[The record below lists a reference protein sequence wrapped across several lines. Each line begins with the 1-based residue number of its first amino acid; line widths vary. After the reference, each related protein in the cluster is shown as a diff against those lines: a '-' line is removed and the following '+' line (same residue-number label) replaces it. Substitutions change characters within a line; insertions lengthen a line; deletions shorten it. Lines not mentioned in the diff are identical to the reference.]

1 MSPASFPCRTPG
13 HGASAPGQSPAP
25 VSRGAV
31 LFVVSTSMVLMPL
44 MMSAVGVSLPAIG
57 RDLAATAMQVG
68 LVETTYVMAL
78 SVFLLIMGRLGD
90 IFGRRRLFLAG
101 LVLFT
106 TITAVLSLSQS
117 IRMVI
122 GLRFLQGMGA
132 AMIVANSFAIM
143 LEVFP
148 REERGR
154 AIGIVSAAA
163 YAGISCGPLIGGF
176 LTTHFG
182 WRWVF
187 LMVLPFG
194 ISALLLVFTRLR
206 GEWRSA
212 RGEPFDLRGS
222 LVYAGAIVLL
232 TLGSS
237 HLDEGSWAWAALAG
251 GLACGGL
258 FLWLESRTPFPLLE
272 VTLLSR
278 NRLFTLS
285 CLSALINYAS
295 TFGVLFFLGLYLQ
308 YVRGLTPSDAGLL
321 MIIQP
326 VIQMVL
332 SPIGGRL
339 ADRFPAERVATVGM
353 VLCAVGLGVAAFIG
367 QDTSTAL
374 TVVVLVLLGVGY
386 GLFASPNASAIVG
399 SVEPR
404 HLGVASGMTSTMRT
418 LGMMASMIVVT
429 IVFSVFM
436 GGQPV
441 SAATLPGFLSSM
453 RTALWTFC
461 ALCAV
466 GVLLSV
472 GRVKSKGRGQ
482 AARTDAARNG
492 APADADGNS

>member
-1 MSPASFPCRTPG
+1 MRPASFPLPG
-13 HGASAPGQSPAP
+13 SVREPAPGPPPAP
-25 VSRGAV
+25 ASRGAV
-31 LFVVSTSMVLMPL
+31 LFVVSVSMVLMPL

-57 RDLAATAMQVG
+57 RDLDATAMQVG

-90 IFGRRRLFLAG
+90 IFGRRRLFLSG

-106 TITAVLSLSQS
+106 AITAALSLSQS
-117 IRMVI
+117 IRMI
-122 GLRFLQGMGA
+122 LGLRFLQGMGA

-154 AIGIVSAAA
+154 AIGIISAAA

-194 ISALLLVFTRLR
+194 LSALFLVFTRLR

-222 LVYAGAIVLL
+222 LVYGGAIVLL
-232 TLGSS
+232 TVGSS
-237 HLDEGSWAWAALAG
+237 HLDEGAWAVGALAA
-251 GLACGGL
+251 GLLCAGF
-258 FLWLESRTPFPLLE
+258 FLWLESHTRFPLLE
-272 VTLLSR
+272 VSLLSR
-278 NRLFTLS
+278 NRQFTLS

-332 SPIGGRL
+332 SPLGGRL
-339 ADRFPAERVATVGM
+339 ADRFPAEQVATVGM
-353 VLCAVGLGVAAFIG
+353 LLCAVGLGVAAFIG
-367 QDTSTAL
+367 QDTPTGL
-374 TVVVLVLLGVGY
+374 TVVVLALLGVGY
-386 GLFASPNASAIVG
+386 GLFASPNASSIVG

-404 HLGVASGMTSTMRT
+404 QLGVASGMTSTMRT

-429 IVFSVFM
+429 IAFSAFM

-441 SAATLPGFLSSM
+441 SAATLPGFLSAM
-453 RTALWTFC
+453 RAALWSFC
-461 ALCAV
+461 ALCAA
-466 GVLLSV
+466 GVLLSL
-472 GRVKSKGRGQ
+472 GRVRSMARGQ
-482 AARTDAARNG
+482 AARAATG
-492 APADADGNS
+492 GDG